1 MHAAKKPIAAICI
14 APAVVAKVLGA
25 SHPRLTIGDDRGTA
39 SALEACGA
47 VHEDCAVEKFVVDRA
62 NRIVST
68 PAYMYG
74 ARLSEV
80 ALGIERCV
88 TEVLAMAGKA
98 G

>member
-1 MHAAKKPIAAICI
+1 MSKLAQS
-14 APAVVAKVLGA
+14 PAVVAKVLGA

-39 SALEACGA
+39 AALEACGA
-47 VHEDCAVEKFVVDRA
+47 VHEDCPVDKFVVDRA

-74 ARLSEV
+74 ARVSEV

-88 TEVLAMAGKA
+88 TEVLAMVGKA
-98 G
+98 R